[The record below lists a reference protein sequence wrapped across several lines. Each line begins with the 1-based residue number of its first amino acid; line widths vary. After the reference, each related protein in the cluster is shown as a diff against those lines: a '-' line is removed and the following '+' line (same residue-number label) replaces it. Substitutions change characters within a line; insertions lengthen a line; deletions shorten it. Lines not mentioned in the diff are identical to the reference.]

1 MVKLV
6 NVYPNAPIT
15 TINPPIRTRMTN
27 VNMSVE
33 DIRKCLIAT
42 AYVEEI
48 LSGRRTI
55 ALDFSNYN
63 KNNDESE
70 IVSVRFVDAANHI
83 SDPST
88 DSEIIVDAQHLNNV
102 KIDEDP
108 DKDTNSE
115 VKVPEMVQP
124 EQPAETPTQ
133 SGNSTETE
141 NVQPEQPAPV
151 DEASAQSDNISV
163 TVEAEDVEKQ
173 SAPADKVTA
182 QSNDSSDSAVETE
195 KKATV
200 KNISRNNSK
209 KAYVKPQNKK

>member
-70 IVSVRFVDAANHI
+70 IVSVRFVDAANHT

-151 DEASAQSDNISV
+151 DEASPQSDNISV

-182 QSNDSSDSAVETE
+182 QSNDSSDSVVETE

>member
-124 EQPAETPTQ
+124 EQPAVTPTQ

-182 QSNDSSDSAVETE
+182 QSNDSSDSVVETE

>member
-6 NVYPNAPIT
+6 NVYPNSPIT

-88 DSEIIVDAQHLNNV
+88 DSEIIVDAQHLN
-102 KIDEDP
+102 
-108 DKDTNSE
+108 
-115 VKVPEMVQP
+115 
-124 EQPAETPTQ
+124 
-133 SGNSTETE
+133 
-141 NVQPEQPAPV
+141 
-151 DEASAQSDNISV
+151 
-163 TVEAEDVEKQ
+163 
-173 SAPADKVTA
+173 
-182 QSNDSSDSAVETE
+182 
-195 KKATV
+195 
-200 KNISRNNSK
+200 
-209 KAYVKPQNKK
+209 